1 MTTGLTLMETPAV
14 NQGKELGRA
23 TAESAARAE
32 IESCIIVAKK
42 FPRNEEECFQK
53 LMKACQR
60 PGFAADATYNFP
72 RGDKEVTG
80 PSVNLAREAAR
91 VWGNMRFGLHI
102 LRDDDETRLVRGW
115 AWDVETNTKV
125 EFDDD
130 FKKLIQ
136 RKVKGKPGETVWL
149 EPDERDL
156 RELTNRRGAIVERNS
171 ILKVVP
177 KDLIEKA
184 LYICS
189 QTVANEAAT
198 DPDSARN
205 RLIVDFGAIN
215 VTVSQLEEKLGHPLR
230 QSTSEEL
237 TELRGVCNS
246 IRDGNST
253 WAQYVKGAD
262 GKSAEKSAESKANE
276 ESLAKGQEAL
286 KQHQEQAK
294 QPAEPS
300 RPAGESPR
308 PISCDEACFRL
319 AQAQSPK
326 ELADVMNTTLAC
338 DYSADERKKV
348 LDHKELAMKR
358 LLGDGKKKK

>member
-1 MTTGLTLMETPAV
+1 MGGLALTDTPAV
-14 NQGKELGRA
+14 SQGKELSKA
-23 TAESAARAE
+23 SAESSARAE

-53 LMKACQR
+53 LMKACLR
-60 PGFAADATYNFP
+60 PGFAADATYSFP

-91 VWGNMRFGLHI
+91 VWGNMRFGLYI
-102 LRDDDETRLVRGW
+102 LRDDDESRLVRGW

-136 RKVKGKPGETVWL
+136 RKVKGGAPGETVWK

-184 LYICS
+184 LFICGE
-189 QTVANEAAT
+189 TVANEAAS
-198 DPDSARN
+198 DPDAAKN
-205 RLIVDFGAIN
+205 RLILDFGKLN
-215 VTVSQLEEKLGHPLR
+215 VMVAQLEEKLGHPL
-230 QSTSEEL
+230 SHCTAAEL

-253 WAQYVKGAD
+253 WAQYVKGPD
-262 GKSAEKSAESKANE
+262 GKPAEQSAESKANE
-276 ESLAKGQEAL
+276 AALAKGQEEL
-286 KQHQEQAK
+286 AK
-294 QPAEPS
+294 KRAEATAQPS
-300 RPAGESPR
+300 QSKESAA
-308 PISCDEACFRL
+308 PISCQEACFRL
-319 AQAQSPK
+319 EQAQSPR
-326 ELADVMNTTLAC
+326 EIADVMNTTLAC
-338 DYSADERKKV
+338 EYTAAERKQV
-348 LDHKELAMKR
+348 LDHKELAMQR
-358 LLGDGKKKK
+358 LAPSKKK